1 MNRLTRLLAPI
12 AVGALLLAAWA
23 WASGSGAVAPF
34 LLPSPARVLT
44 HLLASFTGTIAPAAW
59 ETLRAA
65 LIGCAAAVV
74 VAAPL
79 AYVIWRW
86 RWADAALSPYLAASQ
101 AVPAIA
107 LAPLLAVWL
116 GYGLTPTVV
125 LCALIVF
132 FPIFVATLNALRGI
146 DPDLLDAA
154 RLDGT
159 TPAQLLIHIQ
169 APLALPGFMSGLRAG
184 FPLSITGAVVGEFVL
199 GGKGMGMLLTAQ
211 RQAANTA
218 GMFATI
224 LVLAVMASLFYVA
237 LQILEHLS
245 PTIAALRSK

>member
-1 MNRLTRLLAPI
+1 MNRLPRLLAPI
-12 AVGALLLAAWA
+12 GVGALLLAAWA
-23 WASGSGAVAPF
+23 WASSAGLVAPY
-34 LLPSPARVLT
+34 LLPSPQRVLA
-44 HLLASFTGTIAPAAW
+44 HLTGSFTHTLAPAAW

-65 LIGCAAAVV
+65 LIGCAVAVL
-74 VAAPL
+74 VAVPL
-79 AYVIWRW
+79 SYAIWRW

-116 GYGLTPTVV
+116 GYGIVPTVV

-132 FPIFVATLNALRGI
+132 FPIFVSTLNALRGT
-146 DPDLLDAA
+146 DNDLLDAA

-159 TPAQLLIHIQ
+159 TPLQLLIHIQ
-169 APLALPGFMSGLRAG
+169 APLALPGFMAGLRAG

-218 GMFATI
+218 GMFSTI
-224 LVLAVMASLFYVA
+224 LVLALMASLFYVV
-237 LQILEHLS
+237 LQIIEHFS